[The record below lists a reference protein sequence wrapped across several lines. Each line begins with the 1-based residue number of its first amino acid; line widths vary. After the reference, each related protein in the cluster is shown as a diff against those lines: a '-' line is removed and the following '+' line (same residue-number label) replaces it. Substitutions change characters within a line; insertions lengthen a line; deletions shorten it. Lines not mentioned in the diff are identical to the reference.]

1 MKNTIEI
8 NASPELKLS
17 IRGESGGAVFN
28 YDITQEQ
35 FLKLAAAAFL
45 RESLDSKLENAKS
58 GGVVSGFLH
67 AYGMTQTKAEKRG
80 HMLSGWRF
88 NETEWLNAVFPP
100 KVELTEEEKK
110 AAAAKRALTAKQAQ
124 WDNAV
129 APWIKKG
136 MSVEELSHEDLYG
149 PRPA

>member
-1 MKNTIEI
+1 MKTTIEV
-8 NASPELKLS
+8 NASPELKLA
-17 IRGESGGAVFN
+17 IRGESGGHLFS

-35 FLKLAAAAFL
+35 FLKLAAGAFL

-58 GGVVSGFLH
+58 GGVISGFLH
-67 AYGMTQTKAEKRG
+67 AYGMTQTKAEKAG
-80 HMLSGWRF
+80 KTLTGWTF
-88 NETEWLNAVFPP
+88 DETVWINTVFPP

-110 AAAAKRALTAKQAQ
+110 AAADKRALTAKQAA
-124 WDNAV
+124 WDKAA

-136 MSVEELSHEDLYG
+136 MTVEELSHADLYG